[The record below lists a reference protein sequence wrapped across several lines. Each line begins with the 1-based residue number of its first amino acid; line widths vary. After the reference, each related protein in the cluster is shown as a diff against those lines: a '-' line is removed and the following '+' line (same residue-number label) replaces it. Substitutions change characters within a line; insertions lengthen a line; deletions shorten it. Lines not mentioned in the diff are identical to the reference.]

1 MRDRAWAYIL
11 VRDDAESEKLEGRV
25 PLSLLWEK
33 YCSPAPNKNEI
44 FRRNVTL
51 RQ

>member
-11 VRDDAESEKLEGRV
+11 VSDAESEKLEGRV
-25 PLSLLWEK
+25 PLSLFTLR

-44 FRRNVTL
+44 TRRNGTL